1 MCEQICDSGTTL
13 LITSSGCSST
23 GTEQGGTHRL
33 EFEVGYHRHSGDVAC
48 TQKKHFVLS
57 KPFVK
62 SEFKFISFKQN
73 PYKPRAH
80 FMGQANIADQDQ
92 MPRHVAYDQGLQFAF
107 LVYS

>member
-23 GTEQGGTHRL
+23 GPEQGGTHRL
-33 EFEVGYHRHSGDVAC
+33 EFKVGCHSGDVAC
-48 TQKKHFVLS
+48 TQKKHFVPS

-62 SEFKFISFKQN
+62 SEFKFSTFKQN

-80 FMGQANIADQDQ
+80 FMRQANIADQDQ
-92 MPRHVAYDQGLQFAF
+92 MPHNVAFDQGLQFAF
-107 LVYS
+107 LVCS